1 MCDPTPAE
9 FADFTPLVLTGSLEG
24 CLYTDVQG
32 FKFHEAPS
40 RIYQEVGAELIV
52 ASLDGGPVG
61 TFTTTYRFESKWD
74 PDAATGMEVKGRC
87 QHPITSG
94 PGPAGSRG
102 RRDGWTS
109 RTRSAPCCSSTGD
122 ASRSAEASP
131 TPPPFRHH
139 DATGKPP
146 RHHLHRVANALTCR
160 DPLMP
165 NDSALKFSRGDSVS
179 H

>member
-1 MCDPTPAE
+1 MRTKIQPLALLAVAMGSLLAMALSAPASAAGTTQISGSGYYDFAGTVCDPAPAE

-40 RIYQEVGAELIV
+40 GIYQEVGAELIV

-87 QHPITSG
+87 QHPITEGSG
-94 PGPAGSRG
+94 TGGFAG
-102 RRDGWTS
+102 
-109 RTRSAPCCSSTGD
+109 
-122 ASRSAEASP
+122 
-131 TPPPFRHH
+131 
-139 DATGKPP
+139 ATGRLDFKDEIGTG
-146 RHHLHRVANALTCR
+146 L
-160 DPLMP
+160 
-165 NDSALKFSRGDSVS
+165 FFYRG
-179 H
+179 HITLG